1 MPNPTPPHFVEQGQG
16 MIADLG
22 IAKMRLLATAA
33 QTNKSFGIAEFK
45 GGTGPWTV
53 PHVHRQMEESFF
65 ILDGRF
71 TFTVADK
78 TIEAGPG
85 DYVLVPRQTPHV
97 FEAGADGGTLLA
109 LWVPGGLEEMF
120 IELSKLSP
128 DSLRDP
134 QTRAA
139 IASRHDSIP
148 V

>member
-1 MPNPTPPHFVEQGQG
+1 MSNLTAAHFVEQGQG
-16 MIADLG
+16 AIADLG

-33 QTNKSFGIAEFK
+33 QTGKTFGLAEFK
-45 GGTGPWTV
+45 GGAGPWTV

-71 TFTVADK
+71 TFTVAGEV
-78 TIEAGPG
+78 IEAGPA
-85 DYVLVPRQTPHV
+85 DYVLVPRGAPHV
-97 FEAGADGGTLLA
+97 LSAGPAGGSLLA

-139 IASRHDSIP
+139 ISSRHDSVP